1 MNNKIKKLTFTSMI
15 TAIYFILC
23 FVEQTFA
30 NGAIQCRL
38 SEALTLLPLFF
49 PEAIIGVT
57 LGCLIFNI
65 STGIIWDITIGT
77 LCTFVSCII
86 TYLVGRFIKK
96 DIIKIILGG
105 LSPVLINALIIPLVL
120 MYGYKLTNGYIFLAI
135 SIFIGQFIAIYII
148 GGLMYFPLKKVLARF
163 KVINSKEDIN

>member
-1 MNNKIKKLTFTSMI
+1 M
-15 TAIYFILC
+15 
-23 FVEQTFA
+23 
-30 NGAIQCRL
+30 
-38 SEALTLLPLFF
+38 
-49 PEAIIGVT
+49 
-57 LGCLIFNI
+57 
-65 STGIIWDITIGT
+65 
-77 LCTFVSCII
+77 
-86 TYLVGRFIKK
+86 GRFIKK

-120 MYGYKLTNGYIFLAI
+120 MYGYKLTDGYILLAI